1 MIEIFSVLLIT
12 IFLILFIQDFRH
24 RHVSG
29 YLILCLIL
37 LFGGFSFY
45 MGSDFGSYL
54 NLLCINFSLLLFVTS
69 MVLFYFCVL
78 RRYSIKEITR
88 LIGKG
93 DVLFIFTLL
102 FIFSPVNF
110 ILFNIISYIVS
121 LLYFTAIRLIKKEK
135 EIQIPLA
142 GIMSVLLI
150 PIVILSWYCFVDWFK
165 NEYFYILHY

>member
-1 MIEIFSVLLIT
+1 MLELIFVLLVI
-12 IFLILFIQDFRH
+12 IFLILSIQDFRH
-24 RHVSG
+24 RQVSG
-29 YLILCLIL
+29 YLVLILIL

-45 MGSDFGSYL
+45 MGSDYGSYL
-54 NLLCINFSLLLFVTS
+54 NLLFVNFILLLFVTF
-69 MVLFYFCVL
+69 MVLFYFYVL
-78 RRYSIKEITR
+78 RKYSIKEITR

-102 FIFSPVNF
+102 FIFSPENF

-121 LLYFTAIRLIKKEK
+121 LLYFAAIRFSTNEK

-150 PIVILSWYCFVDWFK
+150 PMVILSWYYHVDWFK
-165 NEYFYILHY
+165 NEYFYTLLY